1 MKKLFLSI
9 ITLAL
14 LSSIGFAQ
22 EAKPAPTP
30 EFSWLVFGGDVKTFP
45 ALKAGANAGV
55 EPVQVPT
62 RLFDVRNGNDLT
74 INGTTYTHATYI
86 AFKNN
91 ASKEAIIDAIC
102 AMGGYQETVPNPA
115 YDPNVGGSQPT
126 IVNPLPKQQFFNKR
140 IEAFIRDN
148 YKAYK
153 ISVAEKAAKTTAEA
167 AADAALPP
175 QRN

>member
-14 LSSIGFAQ
+14 LSPIGFAQ

-55 EPVQVPT
+55 EPAQIPT
-62 RLFDVRNGNDLT
+62 RLFDVRNGNGLT
-74 INGTTYTHATYI
+74 IDGTTYTRATYI
-86 AFKNN
+86 AFKDN

-102 AMGGYQETVPNPA
+102 AMGGYQAAVPNPA
-115 YDPNVGGSQPT
+115 YDPNVEGSQPT
-126 IVNPLPKQQFFNKR
+126 IANPLPKQQFFNKR
-140 IEAFIRDN
+140 IESFIRDN

-153 ISVAEKAAKTTAEA
+153 ISVAEKVAKATAET
-167 AADAALPP
+167 AADAELPP
-175 QRN
+175 NR